1 MNQSKEE
8 KNMAK
13 ASTKTTAAKTA
24 ETKTAETKPAAKAAA
39 KTAAAEKKPAAKK
52 AAAEKIVTKVQFGGN
67 EYDVDEIVAK
77 AKAAFK
83 AESKA
88 AIKTVNVYIKPEDN
102 AAYYVVNDKAEGKID
117 L

>member
-1 MNQSKEE
+1 MPRK
-8 KNMAK
+8 
-13 ASTKTTAAKTA
+13 STKTTEAAAPAA
-24 ETKTAETKPAAKAAA
+24 EKKPAAK
-39 KTAAAEKKPAAKK
+39 KTAAAEKKPAAK
-52 AAAEKIVTKVQFGGN
+52 AEAVVVTKVQFGGN
-67 EYDVDEIVAK
+67 EYDTAEIAEK

-102 AAYYVVNDKAEGKID
+102 AAYFVINDKFEGKIE